1 MTVVFRK
8 GSQLVPSGLSR
19 LMLFVSILVIA
30 MAGQARAADGTVQ
43 VWQGQY
49 KSNALQKMVS
59 VRLRFDASPVELRFE
74 PMGCRVG
81 LTPVS
86 KESSAVYS
94 VDRYKEDEMSGPYC
108 GIWVGGLIELRLVGD
123 DQSML
128 TMKLVNKSGKSQVD
142 ATLRPDSGIR

>member
-8 GSQLVPSGLSR
+8 DSQLVPSGLSG

-94 VDRYKEDEMSGPYC
+94 VVRYKEDEMSGPYC